1 MSVVQITTEIT
12 VPRTVVEEK
21 LSPEAIVRYNEPWTL
36 KSAEE
41 RDGKTVL
48 TVFSEQF
55 DDVKLEFTQHSNGYS
70 FRQVSETGPFEEMET
85 KIELAG
91 EEHTAIA
98 ITSEFTFGGRFER
111 IKNWLGKTVRREEL
125 EQLLRNLVLDAAE
138 DRIEPTET

>member
-41 RDGKTVL
+41 SDGKTVL

-70 FRQVSETGPFEEMET
+70 FRQVGENGPFEEMET

-91 EEHTAIA
+91 EEQTVIA

-138 DRIEPTET
+138 GRIEPTET